1 MTNDFDIFRNRNN
14 TVDEIELPIQD
25 SIEANMKEI
34 VSLGNYD
41 AVFLYDQD
49 GLIIAKCNGR
59 QEFEERRVIE
69 VSLLVKKVKS
79 FAQNLAQMSEL
90 KEIILEDSSS
100 RKVVFRFI
108 SFLTV
113 PTILV
118 AVVPSHRA
126 YRGLTNRLQGAIQ
139 KLTLLEI

>member
-1 MTNDFDIFRNRNN
+1 MTNDFDIFRNRDN
-14 TVDEIELPIQD
+14 TVDEMELPIQD

-34 VSLGNYD
+34 VNLGNYD

-49 GLIIAKCNGR
+49 GLIIAKCSGK
-59 QEFEERRVIE
+59 QELEERRVIE

-79 FAQNLAQMSEL
+79 FAQNLAQMSDL
-90 KEIILEDSSS
+90 KEIILEDSTN
-100 RKVVFRFI
+100 RRVIFRFI

>member
-1 MTNDFDIFRNRNN
+1 MQNDFDVFRNKDNS
-14 TVDEIELPIQD
+14 VDELELPIQD

-34 VSLGNYD
+34 VTLGNYD

-49 GLIIAKCNGR
+49 GLLIASCSGKDDL
-59 QEFEERRVIE
+59 EERRVIE
-69 VSLLVKKVKS
+69 ISMLVKKVKA
-79 FAQNLAQMSEL
+79 FAQNLAKMSDL
-90 KEIILEDSSS
+90 KEIVLEDSSN

-118 AVVPSHRA
+118 AVVPSHKT
-126 YRGLTNRLQGAIQ
+126 YRGLTNRLQRAIQ